1 MKPDTAGQESGSA
14 GAPGRTETLRTAE
27 ANKPAD
33 LKDRTRAYALR
44 IIRLYGALPKKT
56 EAQVIGKQMLRSG
69 TAVGANY
76 REGFRARSKT
86 EYAAKLNL
94 SLMELEETLYWLELL
109 EHAEVMP
116 SVRLAP
122 LKAETNE
129 LCAILVSLI
138 KRARA

>member
-1 MKPDTAGQESGSA
+1 MEADGAGKGSPPDPSSTAD
-14 GAPGRTETLRTAE
+14 

-33 LKDRTRAYALR
+33 LRDRTRAYALR

-56 EAQVIGKQMLRSG
+56 ESQVIGKQMLRSG

-76 REGFRARSKT
+76 REGLRARSKT

-109 EHAEVMP
+109 EHAEIVP
-116 SVRLAP
+116 TARLAP
-122 LKAETNE
+122 LKSETGE
-129 LCAILVSLI
+129 LSAILVSLI

>member
-1 MKPDTAGQESGSA
+1 VGADGAGKGSPPDPPSTADAS
-14 GAPGRTETLRTAE
+14 
-27 ANKPAD
+27 KPAD

-56 EAQVIGKQMLRSG
+56 ESQVVGKQMLRSG

-76 REGFRARSKT
+76 REGVRARSKT

-109 EHAEVMP
+109 EHAEILP
-116 SVRLAP
+116 SARLAA
-122 LKAETNE
+122 LKAETGE
-129 LCAILVSLI
+129 LSAILVSLI